1 METSEWSPPPR
12 AAPSNADLGQ
22 RGEVGEG
29 GKSWGGGLGLHAAY
43 VRIFTDDNDDH
54 TTCTTIEP

>member
-1 METSEWSPPPR
+1 METSEWSPPLR
-12 AAPSNADLGQ
+12 AAPSNSDLGQ
-22 RGEVGEG
+22 RRD